1 MGVGARLN
9 KLPHDRESHLPI
21 YFSNSFPL
29 GPVIQVTGAHS
40 LYKIM
45 WERPTDLCV
54 LSVQSVRASGGKLSS
69 VRVCVQGR
77 RGTAKRGCRAAHDR
91 SVDHA
96 ACQPACLWIF
106 QCPAAFLHLGKS
118 RVCDMTPNKSS
129 LISDRPPAW
138 TALNTEL

>member
-21 YFSNSFPL
+21 YFSDSFPL

-69 VRVCVQGR
+69 VRVCAGQKGH
-77 RGTAKRGCRAAHDR
+77 G
-91 SVDHA
+91 
-96 ACQPACLWIF
+96 
-106 QCPAAFLHLGKS
+106 
-118 RVCDMTPNKSS
+118 
-129 LISDRPPAW
+129 
-138 TALNTEL
+138 